1 MMSENVH
8 TSWGIKS
15 DPLFKLANALYEC
28 KPAREIAGIRKEP
41 KLVDAGLLTQNY
53 WLALAACAKATT

>member
-1 MMSENVH
+1 MVEYAH

-28 KPAREIAGIRKEP
+28 KQAREIAGIREEP
-41 KLVDAGLLTQNY
+41 KLPDALSPVQDY
-53 WLALAACAKATT
+53 WLALAACAKATS